1 MQFCQSNRTRSYS
14 GGNPSGL
21 ATCIK
26 VLLLPPPK
34 HTYTNEG
41 HAQIKKKRIVAL
53 NTWLARSHHSD
64 GGHFLYSHMFS
75 PRLAVLVSLSV
86 SDSKRRGGHSLSQNK
101 PAWQQKH
108 RGLPVA
114 LANRMLV
121 EGLLEGMS
129 IDGAPVFEAGAHGLK
144 L

>member
-1 MQFCQSNRTRSYS
+1 M
-14 GGNPSGL
+14 
-21 ATCIK
+21 
-26 VLLLPPPK
+26 
-34 HTYTNEG
+34 
-41 HAQIKKKRIVAL
+41 
-53 NTWLARSHHSD
+53 
-64 GGHFLYSHMFS
+64 YSHMFS
-75 PRLAVLVSLSV
+75 SRLAVLVSLSV

-121 EGLLEGMS
+121 ERLLEGMS

-144 L
+144 F